1 MLEPSE
7 AWRMGLDNLRSHKL
21 RSFLTTL
28 GVIFGVTAVVSMLS
42 IGEGAKRAAV
52 EQIKLLGTNN
62 IRIRR
67 LDLTPQQ
74 EAEADR
80 LQSDGL
86 TYRDGEIIRAN
97 LPHLDG
103 VCPLCFLEVEVTRA
117 DRQSSGR
124 VIGTDVDY
132 AEVTNFRPAEGRF
145 LAAMDER
152 EAKRVCVI
160 GADVQHELFGQG
172 NAINRRIKIDD
183 AWFTV
188 VGVMQQKKVRKGGT
202 NVIAVRDINKDIY
215 IPIGTALKRFTD
227 ADRPDK
233 VDEIAV
239 RVASEDQVLP
249 MADVLKR
256 LLARTNHTAKDY
268 EIVIPAELLA
278 QSQRTQ
284 RLFNVVMGSIAAISL
299 LVGGIGIMNI
309 MLASVTERTREIGIR
324 RAVGA
329 SRSDVLSQFLNETVL
344 VSVAG
349 GLMGIV
355 LGVIMAKA
363 INLFAGWETVIS
375 LAGVLVAFTI
385 SAAIGIVF
393 GLYPARKAAELDPI
407 EALRYE

>member
-1 MLEPSE
+1 MLDPAE
-7 AWRMGLDNLRSHKL
+7 AWRIGLENLRSHKL

-74 EAEADR
+74 EADAER

-86 TYRDGEIIRAN
+86 SYRDGEIIRTN

-103 VCPLCFLEVEVTRA
+103 VCPLRFLDVEVTRGG
-117 DRQSSGR
+117 RQTSGR

-132 AEVTNFRPAEGRF
+132 AEVTNFKPAEGRF

-152 EAKRVCVI
+152 EAKQVCVI
-160 GADVQHELFGQG
+160 GADVEHELFGQG
-172 NAINRRIKIDD
+172 NAINRRIRIEDS
-183 AWFTV
+183 WFTV
-188 VGVMQQKKVRKGGT
+188 VGVMQQKRVRKGGT

-227 ADRPDK
+227 ADAPDR

-239 RVASEDQVLP
+239 RVADEDQVMP

-256 LLARTNHTAKDY
+256 LLSRTHHTAKDY

-284 RLFNVVMGSIAAISL
+284 RLFNVV
-299 LVGGIGIMNI
+299 IGIMNI

-349 GLMGIV
+349 GLIGIA

-375 LAGVLVAFTI
+375 LAGVVVAFGI
-385 SAAIGIVF
+385 SAGVGIVF

-407 EALRYE
+407 DALRYE

>member
-1 MLEPSE
+1 VIDPSE
-7 AWRMGLDNLRSHKL
+7 AWRIGLENLRSHKL

-74 EAEADR
+74 EADAER

-86 TYRDGEIIRAN
+86 SERDGEIIRAS

-103 VCPLCFLEVEVTRA
+103 VCPLRFLDVEVTRGG
-117 DRQSSGR
+117 RQTSGR
-124 VIGTDVDY
+124 VIGTAVDY
-132 AEVTNFRPAEGRF
+132 AQVTNFKPAEGRF

-152 EAKRVCVI
+152 EAKQVCVI
-160 GADVQHELFGQG
+160 GADVEHELFGQG
-172 NAINRRIKIDD
+172 NAINRRIRIEDS
-183 AWFTV
+183 WFTV
-188 VGVMQQKKVRKGGT
+188 VGVMQQKRVRKGGA
-202 NVIAVRDINKDIY
+202 NVIAVRDVNKDIY

-227 ADRPDK
+227 ADAPDR

-239 RVASEDQVLP
+239 RVADEDQVLP

-256 LLARTNHTAKDY
+256 LLSRTHHTAKDY

-329 SRSDVLSQFLNETVL
+329 SRGDVLSQFLNETVL

-349 GLMGIV
+349 GLMGIL

-375 LAGVLVAFTI
+375 LAGVLVAFGI
-385 SAAIGIVF
+385 SAGVGIVF

-407 EALRYE
+407 DALRYE

>member
-7 AWRMGLDNLRSHKL
+7 AWRIGLDNLRSHKL

-28 GVIFGVTAVVSMLS
+28 GVIFGVGAVVSMLS

-62 IRIRR
+62 IRVRR
-67 LDLTPQQ
+67 LDLTPDQ
-74 EAEADR
+74 EQEADR

-86 TYRDGEIIRAN
+86 TYRDGEIIRGN
-97 LPHLDG
+97 LPHLQG
-103 VCPLCFLEVEVTRA
+103 VCPLRFLEEEVSRG

-132 AEVTNFRPAEGRF
+132 AEVTNFKPAEGRF

-160 GADVQHELFGQG
+160 GADVEHELFGQG
-172 NAINRRIKIDD
+172 NAVNRRIRIGDD
-183 AWFTV
+183 WFTV
-188 VGVMQQKKVRKGGT
+188 VGVMQQKKVRKGGS
-202 NVIAVRDINKDIY
+202 NVIAVRDLNKDIY

-227 ADRPDK
+227 VDKPDR

-239 RVASEDQVLP
+239 RVASEDEVLP

-256 LLARTNHTAKDY
+256 LLSRTHHLAKDY

-329 SRSDVLSQFLNETVL
+329 SQHDVLSQFLNETVL

-349 GLMGIV
+349 GLIGIV

-385 SAAIGIVF
+385 SAGVGIVF
-393 GLYPARKAAELDPI
+393 GIYPARKAAEQDPI

>member
-1 MLEPSE
+1 MLDPSE
-7 AWRMGLDNLRSHKL
+7 AWRIGLENLRSHKL

-67 LDLTPQQ
+67 LDLTGQQ
-74 EAEADR
+74 QADAER

-86 TYRDGEIIRAN
+86 SARDGRIIRAN
-97 LPHLDG
+97 LPQLTG
-103 VCPLCFLEVEVTRA
+103 VCPLAFIDAEVSRG
-117 DRQSSGR
+117 DRQSTGR
-124 VIGTDVDY
+124 VIGASVDY
-132 AEVTNFRPAEGRF
+132 ARVTNFQPAEGRF
-145 LAAMDER
+145 LAALDER

-160 GADVQHELFGQG
+160 GSDVEHELFGQG

-183 AWFTV
+183 SWFTV
-188 VGVMQQKKVRKGGT
+188 VGVMQQKRVRKTGQ
-202 NVIAVRDINKDIY
+202 NVIAVRDVNKDIY
-215 IPIGTALKRFTD
+215 IPLGTALKRFTD
-227 ADRPDK
+227 PDKPEK

-256 LLARTNHTAKDY
+256 LLRRTHNAAKDY

-284 RLFNVVMGSIAAISL
+284 RLFNIVMGSIAAIAL

-329 SRSDVLSQFLNETVL
+329 TRGDVLSQFLNETVL

-349 GLMGIV
+349 GLLGIV
-355 LGVIMAKA
+355 LGMIMAKA

-375 LAGVLVAFTI
+375 LAGVLVAFGI
-385 SAAIGIVF
+385 SAGIGIVF

>member
-1 MLEPSE
+1 MLAPSE
-7 AWRMGLDNLRSHKL
+7 AWRIGLDNLRSHKL

-67 LDLTPQQ
+67 LDLTSQQ
-74 EAEADR
+74 QADAER

-86 TYRDGEIIRAN
+86 TYRDGQIIRTN
-97 LPHLDG
+97 LPNLDG
-103 VCPLCFLEVEVTRA
+103 VCPLRFLEVEVTRG

-132 AEVTNFRPAEGRF
+132 AEVTNFRPSEGRF

-152 EAKRVCVI
+152 EAKQVCVI

-172 NAINRRIKIDD
+172 NAINRRIRIEDS
-183 AWFTV
+183 WFTV
-188 VGVMQQKKVRKGGT
+188 VGVMQQKRVRKGGT
-202 NVIAVRDINKDIY
+202 NVIAVRDINKDVY

-227 ADRPDK
+227 ADRPDM

-239 RVASEDQVLP
+239 RVANEDQVLP
-249 MADVLKR
+249 MSDVLKR
-256 LLARTNHTAKDY
+256 LLSRTHHSAKDY

-329 SRSDVLSQFLNETVL
+329 TRNDVLSQFLNETVL

-375 LAGVLVAFTI
+375 LAGVLLSFGI
-385 SAAIGIVF
+385 SAGVGIVF

-407 EALRYE
+407 DALRYE

>member
-1 MLEPSE
+1 VLAPSE
-7 AWRMGLDNLRSHKL
+7 AWQIGLDNLRNHKL

-74 EAEADR
+74 EADADR

-86 TYRDGEIIRAN
+86 TYRDGQIIRAS
-97 LPHLDG
+97 LPHLRG
-103 VCPLCFLEVEVTRA
+103 VCPLRFLEVEVSRG

-132 AEVTNFRPAEGRF
+132 AQVTNFRPAEGRF
-145 LAAMDER
+145 LADLDER
-152 EAKRVCVI
+152 EAKQVCVI
-160 GADVQHELFGQG
+160 GADVEHDLFGQG
-172 NAINRRIKIDD
+172 NAINRRIRIEDS
-183 AWFTV
+183 WFTV
-188 VGVMQQKKVRKGGT
+188 VGVMQQKKVRKTGQ

-227 ADRPDK
+227 ADRPDM

-239 RVASEDQVLP
+239 RVDDEGQVMP
-249 MADVLKR
+249 IADVLKR
-256 LLARTNHTAKDY
+256 LLARTHHAAKDY

-284 RLFNVVMGSIAAISL
+284 RLFNVIMGSIAAISL
-299 LVGGIGIMNI
+299 LVGGIVIMNT
-309 MLASVTERTREIGIR
+309 MLVSVTERTREIGVRKALGAR
-324 RAVGA
+324 RGDILLQFLVEAV
-329 SRSDVLSQFLNETVL
+329 VLSL
-344 VSVAG
+344 VG
-349 GLMGIV
+349 GA
-355 LGVIMAKA
+355 LGVGLGSSIALLVGMVSPLPAA
-363 INLFAGWETVIS
+363 VS
-375 LAGVLVAFTI
+375 GVAVALGVGMSALV
-385 SAAIGIVF
+385 GIFF
-393 GLYPARKAAELDPI
+393 GVYPAARAAGLDPVD
-407 EALRYE
+407 ALRYE

>member
-7 AWRMGLDNLRSHKL
+7 AWRIGLENLRSHKL

-67 LDLTPQQ
+67 LDLSGQQ
-74 EAEADR
+74 QAEAER

-86 TYRDGEIIRAN
+86 TSRDGKIIRAN
-97 LPHLDG
+97 LPQLTG
-103 VCPLCFLEVEVTRA
+103 VCPLAFIDAEVSRG
-117 DRQSSGR
+117 DRQSTGR
-124 VIGTDVDY
+124 VIAAVDY
-132 AEVTNFRPAEGRF
+132 AQVTNFRPAEGRF
-145 LAAMDER
+145 LAELDDR

-160 GADVQHELFGQG
+160 GSDVERELFGQG
-172 NAINRRIKIDD
+172 NSINRRIKIDD
-183 AWFTV
+183 SWFTV
-188 VGVMQQKKVRKGGT
+188 VGVMQQKRVRKSGQ
-202 NVIAVRDINKDIY
+202 NVIAVRDVNKDIY
-215 IPIGTALKRFTD
+215 IPLETALKRFTD
-227 ADRPDK
+227 PDKPDK

-239 RVASEDQVLP
+239 RVESEGEVLP

-256 LLARTNHTAKDY
+256 LLKRTHNSAKDY

-284 RLFNVVMGSIAAISL
+284 RLFNIVMGSIAAISL

-349 GLMGIV
+349 GLLGIV
-355 LGVIMAKA
+355 LGMIMAKV

-375 LAGVLVAFTI
+375 IAGVIVAFGI
-385 SAAIGIVF
+385 SAGIGIVF
-393 GLYPARKAAELDPI
+393 GLYPARKAAALDPI